1 MVPWLRRVPFVVFAV
16 LLALPGC
23 SRRSGLMATAPA
35 DSPAPADTATVVFLR
50 PGFTGFAISAA
61 VYDGEQ
67 FAGIVMRHARLAL
80 HVAPGQ
86 HRFMVVSEAAD
97 FLDADLAAGKE
108 YFVLVTPR
116 MGAWRARFSL
126 RPVAPGSH
134 DRSDLRGW
142 LSDSYPVVP
151 NAEGEAWARSNAASV
166 HEKHDAYLA
175 RWLEK
180 GNRPTLRSDDG
191 VAPGSVR

>member
-1 MVPWLRRVPFVVFAV
+1 
-16 LLALPGC
+16 
-23 SRRSGLMATAPA
+23 
-35 DSPAPADTATVVFLR
+35 
-50 PGFTGFAISAA
+50 
-61 VYDGEQ
+61 
-67 FAGIVMRHARLAL
+67 
-80 HVAPGQ
+80 
-86 HRFMVVSEAAD
+86 
-97 FLDADLAAGKE
+97 
-108 YFVLVTPR
+108 
-116 MGAWRARFSL
+116 
-126 RPVAPGSH
+126 VAPGSH
-134 DRSDLRGW
+134 DWSDLRGW